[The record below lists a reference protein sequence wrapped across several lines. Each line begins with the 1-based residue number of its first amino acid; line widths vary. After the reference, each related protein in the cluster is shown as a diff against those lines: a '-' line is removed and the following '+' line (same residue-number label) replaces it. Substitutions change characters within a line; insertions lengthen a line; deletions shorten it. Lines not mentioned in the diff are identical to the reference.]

1 MKEAAESDDENK
13 KRTSRNLKRKKR
25 RARNKL
31 EKDEIIENIDTSDK
45 LAVPARQPEIE
56 RKRSRDRGE
65 KTTAAIGDKKGS
77 TVPVSG
83 QDKKGSTVPVSGQD
97 TKGPK
102 VPVSGQDTKGPK
114 MPVSGQDKKG
124 PTVPVSGQDK
134 KGPTVPVS
142 GQDKKGS
149 IAALKGLTRN
159 RDLPGGRIADIGV
172 VSKGKVA
179 VAVNT
184 ERKSERKRGGNVGE
198 AGVIIRQD
206 GVRQWRP
213 KGTPKVSEDSAL
225 DLANNL

>member
-1 MKEAAESDDENK
+1 M
-13 KRTSRNLKRKKR
+13 KRKKR

-45 LAVPARQPEIE
+45 LAVPASQPEIE
-56 RKRSRDRGE
+56 RNRSRDRGE

-134 KGPTVPVS
+134 KG
-142 GQDKKGS
+142 S

-159 RDLPGGRIADIGV
+159 RDLPGGRIADIGA

-213 KGTPKVSEDSAL
+213 KGTPRVSEDSAL

>member
-124 PTVPVSGQDK
+124 
-134 KGPTVPVS
+134 
-142 GQDKKGS
+142 S

-159 RDLPGGRIADIGV
+159 RDLPGGRIADIGA
-172 VSKGKVA
+172 VSKEKVA

-213 KGTPKVSEDSAL
+213 KGTPRVSEDSAL